1 MKYEFLQ
8 PYAIHEI
15 GQRENQEDSIFPDK
29 EQVTANDRL
38 FVLCDGMG
46 GHQSGEIAS
55 QTVCREVSRYITEN
69 AKPGEPFTD
78 EDLSKAMQQAYDAL
92 DALDAT
98 ESERKMG
105 TTFVLLYFHAGGLMA
120 AHLGDS
126 RYYHIRPQTNEII
139 YRSRDHSVG
148 SFRFEAGE
156 ISFEELK
163 TMKGKNVILRA
174 LLPHQDERD
183 MPDIVHIKDI
193 KPDDWFF
200 MCSDG
205 MLENMSD
212 KELLNVLCN
221 KDLSDEQKYNW
232 LQTSTDDNQ
241 DNHSAYMIHI
251 SGVMNELVDAGQ
263 PDDEQVARSRNR
275 TFLAEMGYQ
284 SSTEESAPSAPAE
297 EESADTEVTVE
308 PMTIEVMPED
318 TDTNIV
324 PPVMGKKAPAKRKM
338 LWQWILV
345 AILALAVCAAIV
357 MLFMPSPPQDNKKKD
372 DPRIEYIDRSN
383 QIIDSYGT
391 VSRGGDVEEEEDEFE
406 EVDDIDID
414 VSGPTKSTKTKPVT
428 TKPGTASKTTVKTT
442 DADKIREAVH
452 QANPTEST
460 TSEPQP
466 GSSVDN
472 KGQGQ
477 SGESTVPGGPEAPNK
492 KGKIMRDIQN
502 KMNNG
507 GEKSGGTIEKT
518 APPVTTEATGTDKG

>member
-212 KELLNVLCN
+212 KELLNVLCS

-297 EESADTEVTVE
+297 EENADTEVTVE

-391 VSRGGDVEEEEDEFE
+391 VSRGGDVEQEEDEFE

-414 VSGPTKSTKTKPVT
+414 VSGPTKSTKTKPNTKSGKTNKSTVEPVDRKKVQKVT
-428 TKPGTASKTTVKTT
+428 DFVKGEASSHEEQQETNNERVRK
-442 DADKIREAVH
+442 D
-452 QANPTEST
+452 
-460 TSEPQP
+460 
-466 GSSVDN
+466 
-472 KGQGQ
+472 Q
-477 SGESTVPGGPEAPNK
+477 SGESDPSGPDTPNK
-492 KGKIMRDIQN
+492 KGKIMKDIQN
-502 KMNNG
+502 RMNNG
-507 GEKSGGTIEKT
+507 GDKSGETNGNTT
-518 APPVTTEATGTDKG
+518 PPVPTEATGTDNG

>member
-1 MKYEFLQ
+1 
-8 PYAIHEI
+8 
-15 GQRENQEDSIFPDK
+15 
-29 EQVTANDRL
+29 
-38 FVLCDGMG
+38 
-46 GHQSGEIAS
+46 
-55 QTVCREVSRYITEN
+55 
-69 AKPGEPFTD
+69 
-78 EDLSKAMQQAYDAL
+78 
-92 DALDAT
+92 
-98 ESERKMG
+98 
-105 TTFVLLYFHAGGLMA
+105 MA

-391 VSRGGDVEEEEDEFE
+391 VSRGGDVEQEEDEFE

-414 VSGPTKSTKTKPVT
+414 VSGPTKSTKTKPN
-428 TKPGTASKTTVKTT
+428 TKSGKTNKSTV
-442 DADKIREAVH
+442 E
-452 QANPTEST
+452 
-460 TSEPQP
+460 
-466 GSSVDN
+466 SVDREKVQKVTDFV
-472 KGQGQ
+472 KGEASSHEEQQETNNERVRKDQ
-477 SGESTVPGGPEAPNK
+477 SGESATPSGPDTPNK
-492 KGKIMRDIQN
+492 KGKIMKDIQN
-502 KMNNG
+502 RMNNG
-507 GEKSGGTIEKT
+507 GDKSGETNGNTT
-518 APPVTTEATGTDKG
+518 PPVPTEATGTDKG